1 MMQRGEIIPTEY
13 EDIGDELLRGDLKGI
28 ANKLKREVLD
38 NEMRLR
44 MPIGEFERKWLNM
57 FIGRVDKKD
66 QPNGIPVARWYSEV
80 TGNPYTWVDIILPDN
95 TIAYSVP
102 PLLNSSAVKV
112 NHVDFY
118 HHIMEI
124 QAMAD
129 HGATKAELETY
140 RNNNILQFIGKDQ
153 NADTFMNEINKMAMF
168 HGYAPFTPT
177 EGVTA
182 EGKISAVSESKGFGE
197 EVRVDDF

>member
-1 MMQRGEIIPTEY
+1 MIDRGAVIPTTY
-13 EDIGDELLRGDLKGI
+13 EQIGDDLLREDLRGM
-28 ANKLKREVLD
+28 ASKLKREVLD
-38 NEMRLR
+38 NEIRIR
-44 MPIGEFERKWLNM
+44 MPIAEFQRKWLPL
-57 FIGRVDKKD
+57 FIGKIDKEN
-66 QPNGIPVARWYSEV
+66 QPYGFPVVRWYTEV
-80 TGNPYTWVDIILPDN
+80 TTNPYTWADIYLPDG

-129 HGATKAELETY
+129 HGASKAQLDQY
-140 RNNNILQFIGKDQ
+140 RQQHILQFIGADPH
-153 NADTFMNEINKMAMF
+153 ADTYMAEINKMAMY

-177 EGVTA
+177 KEVSNTGEV
-182 EGKISAVSESKGFGE
+182 KDVSESVGFGDD
-197 EVRVDDF
+197 VRVDDF